1 MLYLFTQNIL
11 KLITHRRATSLQSTH
26 LNRIVDWSTPFEGQE
41 LYDGIETHSSDAV
54 ELEILYLH
62 NGVSVHLVS

>member
-1 MLYLFTQNIL
+1 MLYLFIQNIL
-11 KLITHRRATSLQSTH
+11 KLITRRRATFLHSTH
-26 LNRIVDWSTPFEGQE
+26 LNTKVDWSTPFEGQE

-62 NGVSVHLVS
+62 KGVSVHRVS